1 MPPKFDPTAVHE
13 VILRV
18 TGGEG
23 AATAALAPKIGPLG
37 LVCLSLKKNAFLEIF
52 FKFNS
57 LLYRHQKKYLKILP
71 KTQVTGRV

>member
-1 MPPKFDPTAVHE
+1 MPPKFDPNAVYE

-37 LVCLSLKKNAFLEIF
+37 LVSSF
-52 FKFNS
+52 FVV
-57 LLYRHQKKYLKILP
+57 I
-71 KTQVTGRV
+71 KTHFYSNRFR

>member
-37 LVCLSLKKNAFLEIF
+37 LVCLNLKKRMRFWKNCKL
-52 FKFNS
+52 
-57 LLYRHQKKYLKILP
+57 
-71 KTQVTGRV
+71 

>member
-1 MPPKFDPTAVHE
+1 MCLIL

-37 LVCLSLKKNAFLEIF
+37 LVSFL
-52 FKFNS
+52 
-57 LLYRHQKKYLKILP
+57 LMYQLM
-71 KTQVTGRV
+71 

>member
-37 LVCLSLKKNAFLEIF
+37 LVCF
-52 FKFNS
+52 FI
-57 LLYRHQKKYLKILP
+57 Y
-71 KTQVTGRV
+71 

>member
-1 MPPKFDPTAVHE
+1 MPPKFDPNAVYE

-37 LVCLSLKKNAFLEIF
+37 LVSLSKNKLSGYFLYNFMI
-52 FKFNS
+52 
-57 LLYRHQKKYLKILP
+57 
-71 KTQVTGRV
+71 

>member
-1 MPPKFDPTAVHE
+1 MPPKLDPTAIHE

-37 LVCLSLKKNAFLEIF
+37 LVSLKFFIKKN
-52 FKFNS
+52 
-57 LLYRHQKKYLKILP
+57 
-71 KTQVTGRV
+71 

>member
-1 MPPKFDPTAVHE
+1 MPPKLDPTAIHT

-37 LVCLSLKKNAFLEIF
+37 LVSLNLKLQFFLC
-52 FKFNS
+52 
-57 LLYRHQKKYLKILP
+57 
-71 KTQVTGRV
+71 

>member
-1 MPPKFDPTAVHE
+1 MPPKFDPNAVYE

-37 LVCLSLKKNAFLEIF
+37 LVSFLIEKSL
-52 FKFNS
+52 
-57 LLYRHQKKYLKILP
+57 
-71 KTQVTGRV
+71 

>member
-1 MPPKFDPTAVHE
+1 MPPKFDPTAVHT

-37 LVCLSLKKNAFLEIF
+37 LVIIYYYYFNINIQWIYSSS
-52 FKFNS
+52 FK
-57 LLYRHQKKYLKILP
+57 
-71 KTQVTGRV
+71 

>member
-1 MPPKFDPTAVHE
+1 MILLITCFNIS

-37 LVCLSLKKNAFLEIF
+37 LVSLDFVEYI
-52 FKFNS
+52 
-57 LLYRHQKKYLKILP
+57 
-71 KTQVTGRV
+71 